1 MPIIKLVLLP
11 CLTLQKVDL
20 KKMSKGKQFPVNEF
34 SVDITLVDASEDSSL
49 ENNSHL
55 GIKTV
60 EFTN

>member
-1 MPIIKLVLLP
+1 M
-11 CLTLQKVDL
+11 TLQKVDL